1 MKNTMK
7 KLLCM
12 ALAIMLLV
20 SAVPVFAMA
29 EGVSP
34 TVDLTGKTLI
44 YSYRDKDTNEEV
56 QRYVGTQALDR
67 PFTYEEITNSA
78 SMFFTRTDYRIITV
92 DPTNPSIEGNNVIV
106 KVTVEKV
113 RIETFSLVIELV
125 VEGEGTHEYNVGSIA
140 ATEIPE
146 GGLTMSR
153 ADALIKLNGQ
163 GDAYDITAAE
173 AHSQALTNKV
183 VFSFSAVKKTNT
195 GSGSGSGSGTGS
207 NTGTV
212 AQFKVTFL
220 NVNGIE
226 FYSEYVTANN
236 TITASADFLNSSVGT
251 KAGYEHIGWKANS
264 GSTKTTNVVLTDKIN
279 ANVTY
284 APVFKSLAD
293 NSVVI
298 PGGGSSTTSNGNS
311 SSSGTT
317 TNKFP
322 YDVYL
327 NIYKDTL
334 VGSADK
340 SVKITNGIALDGLVT
355 LAEVKNVVKNY
366 YTAKDSDGISYDG
379 LYLAQGNWVA
389 NYVADTQKYDS
400 IKAGEMRQ
408 TGTVYINVMIGNAK
422 AKSTATADTS
432 NPKTGDTIFV
442 PFMVMGVTATALAA
456 AYVFGK
462 KRIAR

>member
-1 MKNTMK
+1 MK

-20 SAVPVFAMA
+20 SAVPVFAAAADVAMPYLLVIDGTTKA
-29 EGVSP
+29 SSTFQ
-34 TVDLTGKTLI
+34 TVD
-44 YSYRDKDTNEEV
+44 
-56 QRYVGTQALDR
+56 TQSLSGVL
-67 PFTYEEITNSA
+67 EEIFPGYA
-78 SMFFTRTDYRIITV
+78 AQ
-92 DPTNPSIEGNNVIV
+92 
-106 KVTVEKV
+106 
-113 RIETFSLVIELV
+113 
-125 VEGEGTHEYNVGSIA
+125 YNVGYKIDGVVADGA
-140 ATEIPE
+140 AAVPVNGTVTFE
-146 GGLTMSR
+146 LTTPPTPQVVVT
-153 ADALIKLNGQ
+153 IKLGDQSRDINVDKGGSVTLNQALLNSVGLSLSYNHVIAQWNDLYNPTTPIANGTTVTVNENNTFTCTQ
-163 GDAYDITAAE
+163 RNNSVAGENGGSSNSGGSNNGVTTYNVKFYDVNGSCHWNINVASGSTVGIADNSTATQISYAEEHVGTKSGYTFSGWQKNGTGDVLSTATVADLAITANTE
-173 AHSQALTNKV
+173 FRP
-183 VFSFSAVKKTNT
+183 VFTANSSS
-195 GSGSGSGSGTGS
+195 SGSG
-207 NTGTV
+207 
-212 AQFKVTFL
+212 
-220 NVNGIE
+220 
-226 FYSEYVTANN
+226 
-236 TITASADFLNSSVGT
+236 
-251 KAGYEHIGWKANS
+251 
-264 GSTKTTNVVLTDKIN
+264 
-279 ANVTY
+279 
-284 APVFKSLAD
+284 
-293 NSVVI
+293 
-298 PGGGSSTTSNGNS
+298 
-311 SSSGTT
+311 SSGTT